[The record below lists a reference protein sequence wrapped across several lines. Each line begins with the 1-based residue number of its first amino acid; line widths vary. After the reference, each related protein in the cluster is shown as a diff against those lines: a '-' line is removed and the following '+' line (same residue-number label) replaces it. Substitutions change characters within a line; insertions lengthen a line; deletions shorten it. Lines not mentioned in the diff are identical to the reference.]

1 MALDVGMHPNVGM
14 NVVLISAVAVILGGI
29 GVFEGPVFEVF
40 VLGLLQNIVI
50 KYLRCRT
57 SKFSM

>member
-1 MALDVGMHPNVGM
+1 M